1 MKQTKEH
8 ITNECVFNKKNLKS
22 EKHECALKVM
32 SVSCKKWQWIDR
44 KKQYGYV
51 NTRKT
56 KKYVC
61 VRTIGKQ
68 PDMEFSQV
76 QPRAS
81 DDVGGGIQSTEFNE
95 DENYFTGLKQLSV
108 TCRV

>member
-1 MKQTKEH
+1 M
-8 ITNECVFNKKNLKS
+8 
-22 EKHECALKVM
+22 
-32 SVSCKKWQWIDR
+32 
-44 KKQYGYV
+44 
-51 NTRKT
+51 
-56 KKYVC
+56 
-61 VRTIGKQ
+61 RTIGKQ

-81 DDVGGGIQSTEFNE
+81 DDVGGGIQSTECNE